1 MSFFQIVSSFN
12 LEKPMVVPKITIS
25 ENLNKNKGKDED
37 IDWVSIEPMET
48 KKVGNTANINDLQ
61 IISSNIQ

>member
-1 MSFFQIVSSFN
+1 MAFFQIVSSFN

-25 ENLNKNKGKDED
+25 ETLNKNKGKDED

-61 IISSNIQ
+61 IISSHIQ

>member
-25 ENLNKNKGKDED
+25 ETLNKNKGKDED

-61 IISSNIQ
+61 IISSNMQ

>member
-25 ENLNKNKGKDED
+25 ETLNKNKGKDED

-61 IISSNIQ
+61 IISSHMQ

>member
-25 ENLNKNKGKDED
+25 ETLNKNKGKDED
-37 IDWVSIEPMET
+37 IDWVSIKPMET
-48 KKVGNTANINDLQ
+48 KKVGNTANINGLQ
-61 IISSNIQ
+61 IISSHMQ

>member
-1 MSFFQIVSSFN
+1 MSFFQIISSFN

-25 ENLNKNKGKDED
+25 ETLNKNKGKDKD

-61 IISSNIQ
+61 IISSNMQ

>member
-25 ENLNKNKGKDED
+25 ETLNKNKGKDED

>member
-12 LEKPMVVPKITIS
+12 LEKPMVVPKITVS
-25 ENLNKNKGKDED
+25 ETLNKNKGKDED

-61 IISSNIQ
+61 IISSNMQ

>member
-1 MSFFQIVSSFN
+1 MSFFQIISSFN

-25 ENLNKNKGKDED
+25 ETLNKNKGKDED
-37 IDWVSIEPMET
+37 IDWVSIKPMET

-61 IISSNIQ
+61 IISSNMQ

>member
-1 MSFFQIVSSFN
+1 MAFFQIVSSFN
-12 LEKPMVVPKITIS
+12 LNKPMVVPKITIS
-25 ENLNKNKGKDED
+25 ETLNKNKGKDED

-61 IISSNIQ
+61 IISSHMQ

>member
-12 LEKPMVVPKITIS
+12 LEKPMVVPKITVS
-25 ENLNKNKGKDED
+25 ETLNKNKGKDED

-61 IISSNIQ
+61 IISSNM

>member
-1 MSFFQIVSSFN
+1 MSFFQIISSFN
-12 LEKPMVVPKITIS
+12 LEKPMVVPKIIIS
-25 ENLNKNKGKDED
+25 ETLNKNKGKDED

-61 IISSNIQ
+61 IISSNMQ

>member
-1 MSFFQIVSSFN
+1 MSFFQIISSFN

-25 ENLNKNKGKDED
+25 ETLNKNKGKDED

-61 IISSNIQ
+61 IVSSNMQ

>member
-1 MSFFQIVSSFN
+1 MSFFQIISSFN

-25 ENLNKNKGKDED
+25 ETLNKNKGKDED

-61 IISSNIQ
+61 IISSNMQ

>member
-1 MSFFQIVSSFN
+1 MSFFQIISSFN
-12 LEKPMVVPKITIS
+12 LEKPMVVPKITVS
-25 ENLNKNKGKDED
+25 ETLNKNKGKDEN

>member
-1 MSFFQIVSSFN
+1 MSFFQIISSFN
-12 LEKPMVVPKITIS
+12 LEKPMVVPKITVS
-25 ENLNKNKGKDED
+25 ETLNKNKGKDED

-61 IISSNIQ
+61 IISSNMQ

>member
-1 MSFFQIVSSFN
+1 MSFFQIISSFN

-25 ENLNKNKGKDED
+25 ETLNRNKGKDED

-48 KKVGNTANINDLQ
+48 KKVGNAANINDLQ
-61 IISSNIQ
+61 IISSNMQ

>member
-1 MSFFQIVSSFN
+1 MSFFQIISSFN

-25 ENLNKNKGKDED
+25 ETLNKNKGKDKN

-48 KKVGNTANINDLQ
+48 KKVGNIANINDLQ
-61 IISSNIQ
+61 IISSNMQ